1 MSVTD
6 AWSAIEEVV
15 PRDQFVDALAVI
27 AAVVPTDDGD
37 DDAEWRRELV
47 ARYSTVRGFIEL
59 LVDAVDFGAVEAW
72 AEAAAVLKQLPA
84 LIGRKKVDAAEVARD
99 LVTGSC
105 RRLVFADPVNRLGA
119 VDKAAHTFC
128 VLERLQRRRDGYACG
143 ADRWGDRA
151 EAVNSPA
158 ELRPLHG
165 RGVATPCGGRRGPDW
180 RTPVQAPSDGRAGGA
195 QAHLPAGWFRVTRS
209 VSVVVVSIQS
219 TRLPVSAAA
228 SDC

>member
-1 MSVTD
+1 MTD

-72 AEAAAVLKQLPA
+72 
-84 LIGRKKVDAAEVARD
+84 AEVARD